1 MSYENE
7 VIDSVIKDLY
17 KATKLLNAI
26 DHNLAY
32 TTTGNATNIIRSCEQ
47 ILLYVAEDLHQFKA
61 KGENK

>member
-7 VIDSVIKDLY
+7 IIDSVIKDLY
-17 KATKLLNAI
+17 KAAKLLGDI

-47 ILLYVAEDLHQFKA
+47 ILLYVAEDLYERKD
-61 KGENK
+61 KGE